1 MKYRQSYL
9 NHATVEEVLNLIDSV
24 PEDTDFN
31 YVVKGG
37 IIYHE
42 CYSVRG
48 ESDDAGL
55 SDNL

>member
-1 MKYRQSYL
+1 MKYRKSYL
-9 NHATVEEVLNLIDSV
+9 NNATVEEVLNLIDSV
-24 PEDTDFN
+24 PEDTDFT

-37 IIYHE
+37 VIYHE
-42 CYSVRG
+42 CYSIRG